1 VSGTASPITVTGLSN
16 GTSYTCTVTA
26 SNAEGVS
33 APSAASNSVTPSVVA
48 SSYTL
53 TGPTGGALNTA
64 SGNFTVTPNGTYNGT
79 ITITPSGGGLSTPV
93 VLTFNS
99 AASQTFTIT
108 PTTVGPVKLTP
119 SNSGSLTNPAALT
132 YATPPGAPTIGTAT
146 AGNGQATVSFTAPA
160 STGGSAITS
169 YKATCG
175 SQSVSGTAS
184 PITVTGLSNG
194 TSYTCTVTASNA
206 EGVSA
211 PSAASNS
218 VTPSSA
224 GTTTGTATF
233 VDLDTTTQGDWQSV
247 YGSSGYN
254 VINGT
259 VAYPSFVTVTPSG
272 TSAATWASPTTDV
285 RALYTSATSTT
296 RIAATWFNTTSFL
309 IDLVFNDGKQHQLA
323 LYCLDWDT
331 TQRAEKV
338 TIQDANGVL
347 LNTQNMTNFH
357 NGDYL
362 VWQLTGHVQI
372 VVTTTTTSA
381 NAVVSGLFFK

>member
-1 VSGTASPITVTGLSN
+1 MTGSANAVVSGLFFDPVVSTASSF
-16 GTSYTCTVTA
+16 A
-26 SNAEGVS
+26 
-33 APSAASNSVTPSVVA
+33 
-48 SSYTL
+48 L

-64 SGNFTVTPNGTYNGT
+64 SSNFTVTPNGTYNGT
-79 ITITPSGGGLSTPV
+79 ITITPSGGGLSTPI
-93 VLTFNS
+93 VLTFSNS

-108 PTTVGPVKLTP
+108 PTAVGPVTLTP
-119 SNSGSLTNPAALT
+119 SNSGSLTNPSALS

-175 SQSVSGTAS
+175 TQSASGTAS

-206 EGVSA
+206 MGVSA

-224 GTTTGTATF
+224 GNTTGTATF
-233 VDLDTTTQGDWQSV
+233 TTLDTTTEGNWQGA
-247 YGSSGYN
+247 YGSNGYN

-272 TSAATWASPTTDV
+272 TSSATWASSTTDV

-296 RIAATWFNTTSFL
+296 RIAATWYNSTSFL

-362 VWQLTGHVQI
+362 VWQLSGHVQI
-372 VVTTTTTSA
+372 RVTSMTGSA